1 MLGSFEIDP
10 EDNIAVIENNVF
22 NSLHN
27 FINLPKF
34 VKSSFKKIFYVY
46 SCETTN

>member
-22 NSLHN
+22 NSLHG
-27 FINLPKF
+27 FVDLPNI
-34 VKSSFKKIFYVY
+34 VKSSFKKILLRIYL
-46 SCETTN
+46 